1 MSIEFILITI
11 LSIFTLYVIFTYNQS
26 KNNHIEKFNHN
37 TIEEDNINTAIGYEE
52 SQCIKEPDTPVEIFN
67 NSCDHSSN
75 EQYARMCR
83 AVSDDL
89 IGEIISIN
97 NEEMSMEIRSAT
109 YPETIHL
116 TNLMDCDC
124 KDFKNRHLPC
134 KHMYKLA
141 FELGVMDVPPDPPV
155 IQAQK
160 NDITCKIFSIKG
172 NNLFKNQT
180 DQKTRVIS
188 STKPLIL
195 DEEKISLSQPYL
207 VEEIETD
214 KPTGPQIRFAKR
226 EGFTFPEDADI
237 RDASIFL
244 SRLEKNEEL
253 IKPKAQNNV
262 LEYIINKGI
271 FIPKYADTNIA
282 YNLYFSNVGIIE
294 SIAYFGMKVYCNL
307 NQKTYHVLEDA
318 TEPERELFFHF
329 AKEYSNNKPFTN
341 SLSHYSGSD
350 IPLDSYKISKK
361 LKAYDIAAEYF
372 DKTDINSVN
381 NNEYVSLDE
390 TIDIIEGLSKETQQ
404 ELLNISR
411 NSRFNNPDHEI
422 QINENI
428 NILLKSGL
436 IFDETPEKHQINF
449 GKKIDIIEFLDSENI
464 DYDKKALKD
473 TLMNICIEL
482 LPEKTEK
489 RFPTTTCVDIPNKF
503 NTCNIYSYLHRKYDN
518 AILYDY
524 NGNLDYQELPLLN
537 TILPDDIITR
547 KLVEHGYYSYNKKI

>member
-26 KNNHIEKFNHN
+26 KNKHIGKFNHN
-37 TIEEDNINTAIGYEE
+37 IIEEDNINTAIGYEE
-52 SQCIKEPDTPVEIFN
+52 SQCIKEPVTPVEIFK
-67 NSCDHSSN
+67 NSCDHSSS

-89 IGEIISIN
+89 MGEIISID

-109 YPETIHL
+109 YPKTIHS
-116 TNLMDCDC
+116 TNLLDCDC

-141 FELGVMDVPPDPPV
+141 FELGVMDIPPDPPV
-155 IQAQK
+155 IQAQR
-160 NDITCKIFSIKG
+160 NDITCISFLVEGTFPIKQYRTKRKIVIFS
-172 NNLFKNQT
+172 NEL
-180 DQKTRVIS
+180 
-188 STKPLIL
+188 LIL
-195 DEEKISLSQPYL
+195 DEEKTHLLPPYEVKKIL
-207 VEEIETD
+207 DENPSD
-214 KPTGPQIRFAKR
+214 SQIRYAKIL
-226 EGFTFPEDADI
+226 GFSFPEDANKQ
-237 RDASIFL
+237 DASIFIE
-244 SRLEKNEEL
+244 RKENNESL
-253 IKPKAQNNV
+253 IQSKTTDEILK
-262 LEYIINKGI
+262 YIISKGI
-271 FIPKYADTNIA
+271 YIPKYADKNRAFNI
-282 YNLYFSNVGIIE
+282 YFNNVGIIE
-294 SIAYFGMKVYCNL
+294 SIAYFGMKVYCSL

-329 AKEYSNNKPFTN
+329 AKKYSNNKPFTN

-361 LKAYDIAAEYF
+361 LKAYDIAAEYLK
-372 DKTDINSVN
+372 KTDINSVN

-473 TLMNICIEL
+473 TLMKICIEL

-489 RFPTTTCVDIPNKF
+489 RFLTTTCVDIPNKF